1 MAEEKE
7 TKTTT
12 KKTSTKTTSK
22 ASTTKKA
29 PAKTETSAEREKKE
43 ALRREVLDHYNRKQ
57 SLRPAPVVSDEV
69 PQEVIEDFEPVMT
82 EDYEPVMTEDYDYDY
97 TEEMDTAPVELATV
111 PYTPTNTFVDEPTT
125 FAAPTTPTL
134 GTNLKAQTPPDSKIK
149 IKDPNRG
156 KNARMLMSYLFSTK
170 DGLFYIA
177 GFVKKT

>member
-69 PQEVIEDFEPVMT
+69 PQEVVEDF
-82 EDYEPVMTEDYDYDY
+82 EPVMTEDYDYDY

-111 PYTPTNTFVDEPTT
+111 PYTPTNTFVEEPTT
-125 FAAPTTPTL
+125 FSAPTTPTL
-134 GTNLKAQTPPDSKIK
+134 GTNPTTQTPPDSKIK
-149 IKDPNRG
+149 IKDPSRG

-170 DGLFYIA
+170 DGLFYVA
-177 GFVKKT
+177 GFVALIAVIIMMIG